1 MKYIA
6 AIATIVIFAVIILI
20 ADSLDSMPLVWAALG
35 GILLGGFGFLTIMTV
50 LKVLKATAPEQQL
63 RQRSPAPRQIQ
74 AAHPEPKKQT
84 GWLHLLHLVD
94 QLRK

>member
-63 RQRSPAPRQIQ
+63 RQRSPAPRRIQ
-74 AAHPEPKKQT
+74 LQPDSKKQP
-84 GWLHLLHLVD
+84 GWLQLLHLLDH
-94 QLRK
+94 LRK